1 MLDNPGTIPDSLVEV
16 AGIKTEILSRGRG
29 RPLVFLHPEIG
40 LAPKAPF
47 IDHMAERFRL
57 IAPSLPG
64 YGHTEL
70 PRSYSTV
77 DDLAYFTLDLIEAQ
91 DLRDVVLVGA
101 GIGGWVAAELATKT
115 TERISHLVLV
125 NAAGIKTGDRLHRD
139 MLDVFALPQEKLE
152 ALTYHDTKFAR
163 FDPKERS
170 EDEIHVRLRNR
181 ESTVLF
187 GWSPYMYNPKL
198 AGRLHRIRI
207 PTLVLWGAD
216 DKVAPMAYGRAF
228 AERIPGARFEAI
240 EKAGRFPHVEQPEAL
255 ARRITEF
262 AESA

>member
-1 MLDNPGTIPDSLVEV
+1 MLDNPDNPASLATIE
-16 AGIKTEILSRGRG
+16 GIKTEILSRGRG

-40 LAPKAPF
+40 LAPKARF
-47 IDHMAERFRL
+47 IDFMAETHRVV
-57 IAPSLPG
+57 APSLPG

-70 PRSYSTV
+70 PRSFSTV

-91 DLRDVVLVGA
+91 DLRDIVLVGA

-115 TERISHLVLV
+115 TERIGHLVLV

-139 MLDVFALPQEKLE
+139 MLDVFSLPQRELE
-152 ALTYHDTKFAR
+152 ELSYHDTSFAR
-163 FDPKERS
+163 FDPKTS
-170 EDEIHVRLRNR
+170 TEDEIHVRLRNR

-198 AGRLHRIRI
+198 AGRLHRIRV
-207 PTLVLWGAD
+207 PTLVLWGASD
-216 DKVAPMAYGRAF
+216 RIAPAAYGRAY
-228 AERIPGARFEAI
+228 AERIPGARFDLI
-240 EKAGRFPHVEQPEAL
+240 EKAGRFPHVEQPAAL
-255 ARRITEF
+255 AQRIAAF

>member
-1 MLDNPGTIPDSLVEV
+1 MLDNPGDPDAPVPIGGV
-16 AGIKTEILSRGRG
+16 KTEIVTRGRG

-40 LAPKAPF
+40 LSPKAPV
-47 IDHMAERFRL
+47 IGHMAESFRVV
-57 IAPSLPG
+57 APSLPG

-70 PRSYSTV
+70 PRGYSTV

-91 DLRDVVLVGA
+91 DLRDIVLVGA

-115 TERISHLVLV
+115 TERIGHLVLV

-139 MLDVFALPQEKLE
+139 MLDVFSLPQGELE
-152 ALTYHDTKFAR
+152 SLSYHDTRFAR
-163 FDPKERS
+163 FDHKEAS

-198 AGRLHRIRI
+198 AGRLHRIRV
-207 PTLVLWGAD
+207 PTLVLWGASD
-216 DKVAPMAYGRAF
+216 RVVPAAYGRAY
-228 AERIPGARFEAI
+228 ADRIPGARFEPI
-240 EKAGRFPHVEQPEAL
+240 ENAGRFPHVEQPAAL
-255 ARRITEF
+255 ARRIADF
-262 AESA
+262 AASA